1 MVMEY
6 HPILNNNEKVASNI
20 AGETTTRVMTLDGK
34 TADDIIRENNVNKFN
49 DRVDT
54 YKERLDKHSASLD
67 EFAEKLSDKILD
79 IEIMP
84 LGSYVL
90 VRELEENPFQRIV
103 KQGGIITDL
112 GGMKPEYKNT
122 DSGEWEEEEQFIKVG
137 IVQEVGPETRYLR
150 EGDAVFYPKNATIP
164 VPFYKQKLIQINET
178 RVLAVVNEKLT
189 ERFNEIKN
197 DK

>member
-6 HPILNNNEKVASNI
+6 HPILSENEKLASNI
-20 AGETTTRVMTLDGK
+20 AGESTTRVMTLDGK

-49 DRVDT
+49 DRVDI

-84 LGSYVL
+84 LGTYIL
-90 VRELEENPFQRIV
+90 VRELDENPFQRIV
-103 KQGGIITDL
+103 KQGTIITDL

-137 IVQEVGPETRYLR
+137 IVQEVGPETKYLK